1 MRAQVL
7 YPNIIGF
14 DSHAFIDRLGPELAT
29 ECVRAYND
37 FLAEFASADSA
48 RLVPIMMLPYWDVD
62 AAVSEMQRAH
72 ELGHRGVLFAALWKR
87 IGYPNIAD
95 DRWTPLLSAA
105 EELGLPINYHV
116 GFSVRPT
123 ERLARGW
130 EMRTKTALAERTDR
144 QSFVK
149 NVTLGMASNV
159 EAAAETILRGV
170 ASRHPGLRFVSV
182 ESGFGYWPW
191 VLEQMDWLWQSSGAS
206 REFPDRDL
214 PSEIWRRSFFATY
227 WFEQGPLVQLDEFA
241 DNVMFETDF
250 PHETSLPALHV
261 PPRERALEGL
271 AAAGVSAATARKVLW
286 DNAARLYGL
295 EA

>member
-1 MRAQVL
+1 M
-7 YPNIIGF
+7 
-14 DSHAFIDRLGPELAT
+14 
-29 ECVRAYND
+29 
-37 FLAEFASADSA
+37 
-48 RLVPIMMLPYWDVD
+48 
-62 AAVSEMQRAH
+62 
-72 ELGHRGVLFAALWKR
+72 
-87 IGYPNIAD
+87 
-95 DRWTPLLSAA
+95 
-105 EELGLPINYHV
+105 GLPINYHV

-123 ERLARGW
+123 ERLAKGW

-149 NVTLGMASNV
+149 NLTLGMASNV

-170 ASRHPGLRFVSV
+170 ASRHPDLRFVSV

-227 WFEQGPLVQLDEFA
+227 WFEQGPLVQLDDFT

-271 AAAGVSAATARKVLW
+271 AAAGVSTATARKVL
-286 DNAARLYGL
+286 
-295 EA
+295 